1 MESSYAHMEKRGSR
15 YLRCTLFNAAK
26 FVCLWHST
34 FAIYLTEK
42 RAECKHYYVAVSHV
56 AKNWFE

>member
-1 MESSYAHMEKRGSR
+1 MEKRGSR